1 MNGLFD
7 ALNRLVESSHAHD
20 PHVASQCETLS
31 KALIA
36 SGAPWASLAVSQLR
50 SYRRGKA
57 RAVIDTTQSEVC
69 FPTNLIVAEI
79 DQKHVPHLC
88 FEWLYFTDAKQTPR
102 LHERFPSKSRP
113 INIAACSQRLELEY
127 KRRIPRVRS
136 VVIFPED
143 WRFPT
148 SKSITQLND
157 WDVLF
162 FVDRFRLRTETYSWP
177 LLERGLAESTF
188 ANLRSLCV
196 RDPGDLSERLCSD
209 WLGPH
214 ERNHKSGSIPFT
226 KTADDDFRLFKN
238 KRPSS
243 AFEEMRA
250 DVNAILELHSNISD
264 DGYEQCVG
272 EFIALERLFRYP
284 VQHLVEK
291 NTFEPSKRL
300 DYDSIGSQLLARFLT
315 NAGYLEI
322 INSRVSLKADYLQGL
337 AEYAALAEKI
347 QQEALE
353 IADATD
359 GDEEKKKGA
368 GRVHISNFVRNAA
381 GYDTT
386 TKDFVVDPLF
396 HYLAE
401 TIVDYLN
408 PCIVEGVDT
417 DSYIG

>member
-1 MNGLFD
+1 
-7 ALNRLVESSHAHD
+7 
-20 PHVASQCETLS
+20 
-31 KALIA
+31 
-36 SGAPWASLAVSQLR
+36 
-50 SYRRGKA
+50 
-57 RAVIDTTQSEVC
+57 
-69 FPTNLIVAEI
+69 
-79 DQKHVPHLC
+79 
-88 FEWLYFTDAKQTPR
+88 
-102 LHERFPSKSRP
+102 
-113 INIAACSQRLELEY
+113 
-127 KRRIPRVRS
+127 
-136 VVIFPED
+136 
-143 WRFPT
+143 
-148 SKSITQLND
+148 
-157 WDVLF
+157 
-162 FVDRFRLRTETYSWP
+162 
-177 LLERGLAESTF
+177 
-188 ANLRSLCV
+188 
-196 RDPGDLSERLCSD
+196 
-209 WLGPH
+209 
-214 ERNHKSGSIPFT
+214 
-226 KTADDDFRLFKN
+226 
-238 KRPSS
+238 
-243 AFEEMRA
+243 MRA